1 MGKEIQSKTG
11 PKVKVYTM
19 PTCPW
24 CKKTKEFLAAK
35 GIAYEEANVLENEAA
50 AKEMIEKS
58 GQKGVPVIEINGEI
72 IIGFDKASLGRALAL
87 HLL

>member
-50 AKEMIEKS
+50 AKEMIEK
-58 GQKGVPVIEINGEI
+58 
-72 IIGFDKASLGRALAL
+72 
-87 HLL
+87 